1 MEFSYNDNKDN
12 AQFVSLND
20 TDNFQ
25 EYWKQ

>member
-1 MEFSYNDNKDN
+1 MRFLYNDNKHN

-25 EYWKQ
+25 ACRKQ